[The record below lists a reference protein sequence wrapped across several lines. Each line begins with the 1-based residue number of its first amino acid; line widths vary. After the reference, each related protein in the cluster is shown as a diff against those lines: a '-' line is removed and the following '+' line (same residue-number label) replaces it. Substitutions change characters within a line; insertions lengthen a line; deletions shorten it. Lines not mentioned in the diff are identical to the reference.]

1 MQNFRAYEK
10 WQRKTSLLVYNTN
23 SNANVEPVNNE
34 FGVWKEKDDQNMNVN
49 THKNVKCKIWNHEC
63 MHMGN
68 LNERIKVNLYI

>member
-34 FGVWKEKDDQNMNVN
+34 FGVWKKKM
-49 THKNVKCKIWNHEC
+49 
-63 MHMGN
+63 
-68 LNERIKVNLYI
+68 IKT